1 MEAEG
6 RGNGG
11 AAAAGESEAQ
21 TLAPTLSDV
30 ARAAGV
36 SLATA
41 DRVLNHRPGVRL
53 ATVEKVEAA
62 MAALRFER
70 HPGAAALARRA
81 PFRVAALLPRGDNP
95 FIRRLRGEL
104 ERAARRPAAR
114 AVALDL
120 REVDMFDP
128 ASLAAEIER
137 AGASHEAVLA
147 VGLDHPMV
155 AAAIDAAAARGVPV
169 VTLVSDVPGSQ
180 RARYVGIDNRAAGRV
195 AAALAGR
202 FSGPEPRSVAVLLG
216 ARALRDHRDRLDGF
230 QEVLA
235 ARYPMLRLDAVM
247 EGQDDAGVTQ
257 EVVRR
262 FLHRSMPPAAIY
274 SAGAGNAG
282 LAAALSEVDLHPLVI
297 AHELTAE
304 TRPLIESGAIDVLIV
319 QDPGHEARSALRAL
333 SAALTGT
340 KLDEAQERIRIEILL
355 KDNLP

>member
-1 MEAEG
+1 MSGGEEAG
-6 RGNGG
+6 REPG
-11 AAAAGESEAQ
+11 AL
-21 TLAPTLSDV
+21 TAPTLSDV

-41 DRVLNHRPGVRL
+41 DRVLNRRPGVRL

-81 PFRVAALLPRGDNP
+81 RFRVAALLPRGGNP
-95 FIRRLRGEL
+95 FMQTLRSEL

-114 AVALDL
+114 ALDL
-120 REVDMFDP
+120 DIAEVDTFDP
-128 ASLAAEIER
+128 ASLAAEIGR
-137 AGASHEAVLA
+137 AAEARDAVLA
-147 VGLDHPMV
+147 VGLDHPAV
-155 AAAIDAAAARGVPV
+155 AEAIDAAGARGVPV
-169 VTLVSDVPGSQ
+169 VTLVSDVPGAA
-180 RARYVGIDNRAAGRV
+180 RAHYVGIDNRAAGRV

-202 FSGPEPRSVAVLLG
+202 FSGLAPGSLAVLLG
-216 ARALRDHRDRLDGF
+216 ARALRDHHDRLDGF

-235 ARYPMLRLDAVM
+235 ARFPHLTLATVM
-247 EGQDDAGVTQ
+247 EGQDDPALTQ

-262 FLHRSMPPAAIY
+262 FLRRAAPPTAIY

-282 LAAALSEVDLHPLVI
+282 LAAALAEFDLRPLVI
-297 AHELTAE
+297 AHELTSE
-304 TRPLIESGAIDVLIV
+304 TRPLIESGAIDALIV
-319 QDPGHEARSALRAL
+319 QDPGHEARSALRAV

-340 KLDEAQERIRIEILL
+340 RLDEAQERIRIEILL

>member
-1 MEAEG
+1 MDGGDGARRSTSEAE
-6 RGNGG
+6 
-11 AAAAGESEAQ
+11 ESERP
-21 TLAPTLSDV
+21 APTLSDV

-41 DRVLNHRPGVRL
+41 DRVLNRRPGVRL

-81 PFRVAALLPRGDNP
+81 RFRVAALLPRGSNP
-95 FIRRLRGEL
+95 FMLRLRDEL
-104 ERAARRPAAR
+104 ERASRRPAAR
-114 AVALDL
+114 ALALDL
-120 REVDMFDP
+120 MEVDTFDP
-128 ASLAAEIER
+128 AGLAAEIER
-137 AGASHEAVLA
+137 AGGSHDAVLA
-147 VGLDHPMV
+147 VGLDHPTV
-155 AAAIDAAAARGVPV
+155 AAAIDAAGARGVPV
-169 VTLVSDVPGSQ
+169 VTLVSDVPGSA
-180 RARYVGIDNRAAGRV
+180 RARYVGVDNRAAGRV

-202 FSGPEPRSVAVLLG
+202 LSGSEPRSVAVLLG

-235 ARYPMLRLDAVM
+235 ARYPLLRLDAVM
-247 EGQDDAGVTQ
+247 EGQDDPDLTKEA
-257 EVVRR
+257 VRR
-262 FLHRSMPPAAIY
+262 FLHRSAPPAAIY

-282 LAAALSEVDLHPLVI
+282 LAAALSEYDLQPLVI

-333 SAALTGT
+333 SAELTGT
-340 KLDEAQERIRIEILL
+340 QLDEAQERIRIEILM